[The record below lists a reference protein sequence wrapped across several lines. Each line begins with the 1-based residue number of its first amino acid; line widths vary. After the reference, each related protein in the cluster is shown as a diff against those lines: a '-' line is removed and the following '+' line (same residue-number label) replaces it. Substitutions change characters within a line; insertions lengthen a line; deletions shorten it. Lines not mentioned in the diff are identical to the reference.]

1 MKINYC
7 PSSRTFTLSGLFVQ
21 QLAVLF
27 AVLRTADHRCFTARS
42 DNGCWYSDNDFV
54 LSLTDQERAD
64 LASIVSRLETYRP
77 Q

>member
-1 MKINYC
+1 M
-7 PSSRTFTLSGLFVQ
+7 
-21 QLAVLF
+21 LF

>member
-7 PSSRTFTLSGLFVQ
+7 PSSRTFTLSDLSVQ

>member
-7 PSSRTFTLSGLFVQ
+7 PSSRTFTLSGLSVQ

-42 DNGCWYSDNDFV
+42 DGCWYSDNDFV

>member
-7 PSSRTFTLSGLFVQ
+7 PSSRTFTLSGLSVQ

-42 DNGCWYSDNDFV
+42 DNDFV
-54 LSLTDQERAD
+54 LSLTDGERAD

>member
-7 PSSRTFTLSGLFVQ
+7 PSSHTFTLSGLSVQ

-27 AVLRTADHRCFTARS
+27 AVLRTADDRCFTTRS
-42 DNGCWYSDNDFV
+42 DNGCWYSNDDFV
-54 LSLTDQERAD
+54 LSLDDRERRT
-64 LASIVSRLETYRP
+64 LAGIVAELKKL